1 MAQYAIKLE
10 STSATTDESLSA
22 LIVAYKNNIGTAFNA
37 VGTPEYI
44 VAITND
50 IQSDLQPKVYTIY
63 ICYIGKSSLAHKP
76 ALFNTYIMTRS
87 RSILPEIDRL
97 HDSIVKG
104 NPIARVVKEIGNYDK
119 WFETAKDEIE
129 KQTKLIVTIPAS
141 SNENKKKKHIAD
153 LRNMLKPSKEKKSI
167 KQIKTMSNSLKEV
180 SVIYINSND
189 YDKQMK
195 KIEEMLNGKEDSID
209 IVQYNGRGWMG
220 AHHGN
225 KICWLKDF
233 VDYMDFNTFISF
245 IDPYRREFSND
256 GTHFM
261 NDYSL
266 FIINSFIPF
275 NKLFGSLINEEQRA
289 LLNKRIITK
298 FELDN

>member
-1 MAQYAIKLE
+1 MTIAAIKLE
-10 STSATTDESLSA
+10 STTAMTDNEVSA
-22 LIVAYKNNIGTAFNA
+22 LMTTYRNTCEVLPRIVGM
-37 VGTPEYI
+37 PEYM

-50 IQSDLQPKVYTIY
+50 IQSDLQPKIYTVY
-63 ICYIGKSSLAHKP
+63 ICFTGRFSMPRKP
-76 ALFNTYIMTRS
+76 AIFNAFEMTRAKT
-87 RSILPEIDRL
+87 ILAEIDRL

-104 NPIARVVKEIGNYDK
+104 TPISRVIKEIGNYDK
-119 WFETAKDEIE
+119 WYEQAKNEIAR
-129 KQTKLIVTIPAS
+129 QTKLVISIPAS
-141 SNENKKKKHIAD
+141 DDEKKKEKHIKQ

-167 KQIKTMSNSLKEV
+167 KQIKTMSNSLKEI

-189 YDKQMK
+189 YNKQMD
-195 KIEEMLNGKEDSID
+195 KIKEILNGKEDSID

-256 GTHFM
+256 GSHFM

-298 FELDN
+298 FDLDN